1 MNRAETRSFLTRT
14 LQDMAK
20 FAGSGEKTFAEMT
33 TATITLLHGEV
44 RALSKDVDILRREI
58 RKLEE
63 MIKDGTNGNDTGD

>member
-1 MNRAETRSFLTRT
+1 
-14 LQDMAK
+14 MAK

-44 RALSKDVDILRREI
+44 RSLSENVDILRREI

>member
-1 MNRAETRSFLTRT
+1 
-14 LQDMAK
+14 MAK

-44 RALSKDVDILRREI
+44 RSLSEDVDILRREI

>member
-1 MNRAETRSFLTRT
+1 
-14 LQDMAK
+14 MAK

-44 RALSKDVDILRREI
+44 RSLSKDVDILRREI

>member
-1 MNRAETRSFLTRT
+1 
-14 LQDMAK
+14 MAK
-20 FAGSGEKTFAEMT
+20 FAGSAEMT

-44 RALSKDVDILRREI
+44 RSLSENVDILRREI

>member
-1 MNRAETRSFLTRT
+1 MNRTETRSFLART

-20 FAGSGEKTFAEMT
+20 FAGSREKTFAEMT

-44 RALSKDVDILRREI
+44 RSLSEDVDILRREI

-63 MIKDGTNGNDTGD
+63 MIKDGTNGNDTGN